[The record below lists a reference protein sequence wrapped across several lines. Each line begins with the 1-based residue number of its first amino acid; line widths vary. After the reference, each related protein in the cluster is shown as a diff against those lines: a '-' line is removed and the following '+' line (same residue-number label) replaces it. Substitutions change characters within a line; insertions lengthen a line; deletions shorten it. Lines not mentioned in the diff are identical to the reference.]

1 MIYDLLEVFDKKYQ
15 EHGDKIILDNYVL
28 KDGLY
33 VRVNQDNSLDYFIY
47 QSDKKVELKD
57 NCFKDLDGNIQLQ
70 EIQWFKDRDYYSNCL
85 TLNKAFYDKKI
96 HNVNYLSFFVKVESF
111 ISTDS
116 KKLLKDEAIKGQY
129 DSLLDYKKF
138 TKKQEKEILT
148 TYRNYLDKDTRKKD
162 VANKY
167 LFIKENIHNIVDI
180 ADQNGIS
187 NYIKIFFDKP
197 IEEYIKESEI
207 YYSIKIFNKIE
218 YTKRLNDKIIGLPD
232 SNMVLNDKKPYLQH
246 KTRKIIEPFMISN
259 NDALMLKR
267 FFDWLKFQDYQN
279 KYPSGDNFFLNKDN
293 KEKDLITEFD
303 YLSVKIDKFDDV
315 IHVKNHLQVV
325 KDKKLVDDNEID
337 SLDKLE
343 NLVDDIFYNGQLK
356 NNYFGDVYNKLDKS
370 FANLIYITRYA
381 MINYFKKYDDRYFY
395 QLVENYGSY
404 FVIEHIRKN
413 RELKAQESLNLK
425 LSLLQLKGKDIMD
438 IQAMQDNIKQKLDT
452 ENYDALNTE
461 EFFYLSGQIAKYL
474 LNQSEAHDKKSD
486 LIEPFLRSNNAQK
499 LKKDIEFT
507 YFKYKHKI
515 NLNHI
520 RFNNAM
526 SLVMSFD
533 NTDKLS
539 SNMDSFLVGLLSSNI
554 FYHKQE
560 KSDE

>member
-1 MIYDLLEVFDKKYQ
+1 MIYDLLEIFQKEYEKR
-15 EHGDKIILDNYVL
+15 GDKLILDNYVL
-28 KDGLY
+28 KNGLY
-33 VRVNQDNSLDYFIY
+33 VRVNQDNSLEYFIY
-47 QSDKKVELKD
+47 QFDKKVELKD
-57 NCFKDLDGNIQLQ
+57 NCFKDLDGNIQKK
-70 EIQWFKDRDYYSNCL
+70 EIEWFKERDYYSNY
-85 TLNKAFYDKKI
+85 LNSNKSFSDKKI
-96 HNVNYLSFFVKVESF
+96 HNVNYLSFFVKVDSF
-111 ISTDS
+111 ISKDS
-116 KKLLKDEAIKGQY
+116 KKLLKDNAIKGQY
-129 DSLLDYKKF
+129 DSFLDYKKF
-138 TKKQEKEILT
+138 TKPKEKEILT
-148 TYRNYLDKDTRKKD
+148 TYQNYLDEDTRKKD
-162 VANKY
+162 IEKKY
-167 LFIKENIHNIVDI
+167 LFIKDNIHNIVDI
-180 ADQNGIS
+180 AVQNRIS

-218 YTKRLNDKIIGLPD
+218 YTKILNEKIIGLPD

-259 NDALMLKR
+259 HDALMIKR

-279 KYPSGDNFFLNKDN
+279 KYPNGNQFFINRDY

-303 YLSVKIDKFDDV
+303 YLPIQIDQFDDS
-315 IHVKNHLQVV
+315 INIKNHLQLV
-325 KDKKLVDDNEID
+325 KDKQVIDDNTIKD
-337 SLDKLE
+337 LSQLE
-343 NLVDDIFYNGQLK
+343 NLVDQVFYNRQLK
-356 NNYFGDVYNKLDKS
+356 NNYFGGVYNKLENS
-370 FANLIYITRYA
+370 FANLIYITRDA
-381 MINYFKKYDDRYFY
+381 MINYFKKYDDREFY
-395 QLVENYGSY
+395 QIIQKYGND
-404 FVIEHIRKN
+404 FVIEHLKQN
-413 RELKAQESLNLK
+413 RELKAQQSVNLK
-425 LSLLQLKGKDIMD
+425 LSLLQHKGKYIMD
-438 IQAMQDNIKQKLDT
+438 IQAMQNKIKQKLDT
-452 ENYDALNTE
+452 ENYDTLNRE

-526 SLVMSFD
+526 SLVMSYN

-560 KSDE
+560 K